1 MEKKYFNT
9 KKGSV
14 EERINKIASEQ
25 PTINTTYKPD
35 VKLTTEKKYFETK
48 PGSIGD
54 IAAKVVSENNGLV
67 GVGGGRTTKGGPQM
81 YAVTDTYH
89 FGGKGK
95 DDVDMSYKITAHV
108 RANNI
113 NSAESAGEALVKR
126 SSEYKEILA
135 KVQKKGYD
143 TTPSIDGGN
152 VTKSSSSSE
161 KVNVNRVSGTT
172 VSNTPLSKREGMDP
186 VNKDAVKKKFAD
198 RKDKD
203 IDNDGDVDS
212 SDKFLHKRRKA
223 ISKAM
228 NENPAVAMGVAGAT
242 AAGTAIGNKVG
253 DKITSSKKMKE
264 DLGKE
269 DEPKVKKIIGKLKK
283 ASDAHAGQAK
293 DLQKA
298 MTEDDMAKFHKMQ
311 KDGKSAEQIAKA
323 LDIDVKSTKKLM
335 DSVMPD
341 DKGEFINKQKHAAAK
356 RGEKKP
362 IDPEPKIGQII
373 KGEKETTRANG
384 HMTKKKF
391 SEMRM
396 KLGQKGKTETGKEA
410 PVIDTEP
417 KAEKI

>member
-1 MEKKYFNT
+1 M
-9 KKGSV
+9 G
-14 EERINKIASEQ
+14 Q
-25 PTINTTYKPD
+25 
-35 VKLTTEKKYFETK
+35 KYFETK
-48 PGSIGD
+48 EGSLEAVSTKIAQEQPTIKKQEPNVKLERKTYFENKPGSLGD
-54 IAAKVVSENNGLV
+54 VAAKVVSE
-67 GVGGGRTTKGGPQM
+67 
-81 YAVTDTYH
+81 A
-89 FGGKGK
+89 
-95 DDVDMSYKITAHV
+95 
-108 RANNI
+108 
-113 NSAESAGEALVKR
+113 
-126 SSEYKEILA
+126 
-135 KVQKKGYD
+135 
-143 TTPSIDGGN
+143 
-152 VTKSSSSSE
+152 
-161 KVNVNRVSGTT
+161 
-172 VSNTPLSKREGMDP
+172 MDP

-212 SDKFLHKRRKA
+212 SDKFLHKRRAA
-223 ISKAM
+223 ISKA
-228 NENPAVAMGVAGAT
+228 
-242 AAGTAIGNKVG
+242 
-253 DKITSSKKMKE
+253 MKE